1 MLEPDYRG
9 AAQQSRVKL
18 RVWVPQCCSAPTNS
32 AAREPRGSCCLSEVP
47 VVAKEETVA
56 RAAIAGCGALEAP
69 AFTAGRPLARLSPP
83 PSEGALPA
91 LSSPARRL
99 NEKVSKGK
107 APLWFLAIWWPLKF
121 QITKRRAR
129 LIIAAIWLMALT
141 TTLPWALFFDLVSV
155 LDDVRVCVEVWPD
168 PADGALYF
176 LFGNL
181 LFFYVVPFA
190 LISLCYVL
198 IWIKVCKRDIP
209 GDSTDAQLERM
220 QHKSKIKVVKMLVVV
235 VILFVA
241 SWLPL
246 YVIFARIKLG
256 GELAA
261 WEDEALPVA
270 TPVAQ
275 WLGASNS
282 CINPLLYAFF
292 NHKFRRG
299 FAAIL
304 RSRRCC
310 GRLRYYE
317 TVALSGSSVRKSFNN
332 NNSSTRRPDTSV
344 SYIFNNTGV

>member
-1 MLEPDYRG
+1 MR
-9 AAQQSRVKL
+9 
-18 RVWVPQCCSAPTNS
+18 
-32 AAREPRGSCCLSEVP
+32 
-47 VVAKEETVA
+47 
-56 RAAIAGCGALEAP
+56 
-69 AFTAGRPLARLSPP
+69 RPLARSLLGAPLPVSPC
-83 PSEGALPA
+83 PA
-91 LSSPARRL
+91 LLAGLTR
-99 NEKVSKGK
+99 K
-107 APLWFLAIWWPLKF
+107 FLAIWWPLKF

-129 LIIAAIWLMALT
+129 LIIAAIWLVALT

>member
-1 MLEPDYRG
+1 MNKSVMKVCFY
-9 AAQQSRVKL
+9 SH
-18 RVWVPQCCSAPTNS
+18 
-32 AAREPRGSCCLSEVP
+32 LSVVP
-47 VVAKEETVA
+47 VVPEEETVA
-56 RAAIAGCGALEAP
+56 RAAIAGRGALEAP
-69 AFTAGRPLARLSPP
+69 AS
-83 PSEGALPA
+83 GALAARRVCPRFSV
-91 LSSPARRL
+91 SSAARRL

-107 APLWFLAIWWPLKF
+107 APAAVAPFLAIWWPLKF